1 MRTGSRGLP
10 RQEPA
15 EARAPAGRDAR
26 SGEPSVR
33 TAVRDAGP
41 HEGRPAGRLRAERCR
56 HGRAPGAEARRE
68 SSKTA
73 QSEAGSVVIFPF
85 NPKSI
90 EKLSKDFKQESKRIR
105 LRGFKRS
112 PHPPPPQNIEND
124 AKAAEVGAGNAER
137 VRSAGPDTAARLG
150 GVEAKRAPGVHFEV
164 EPIGLS

>member
-41 HEGRPAGRLRAERCR
+41 HEGRPAGRVRAERCR

-90 EKLSKDFKQESKRIR
+90 EKLSKDFKRESKRIR

-124 AKAAEVGAGNAER
+124 AKAAEGAQETQSESGALAQIQQR
-137 VRSAGPDTAARLG
+137 GSRG
-150 GVEAKRAPGVHFEV
+150 AKRAPGMHFEV